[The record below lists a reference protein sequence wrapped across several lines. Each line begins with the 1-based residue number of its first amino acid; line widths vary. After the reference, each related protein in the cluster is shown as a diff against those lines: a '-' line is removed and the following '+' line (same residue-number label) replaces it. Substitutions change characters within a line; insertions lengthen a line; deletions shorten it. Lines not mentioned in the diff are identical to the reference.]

1 MCACVCVCVR
11 VRVRVHV
18 RVRVRVCVCVCVCVA
33 YTANSCKRSMITTTL
48 INTWPRRVDSYFD
61 LIYQDIAKI
70 EKELRSRGSDM
81 TQLRDEVA
89 VVLRY

>member
-1 MCACVCVCVR
+1 MSV
-11 VRVRVHV
+11 
-18 RVRVRVCVCVCVCVA
+18 
-33 YTANSCKRSMITTTL
+33 
-48 INTWPRRVDSYFD
+48 NTWPRRVDSYFD